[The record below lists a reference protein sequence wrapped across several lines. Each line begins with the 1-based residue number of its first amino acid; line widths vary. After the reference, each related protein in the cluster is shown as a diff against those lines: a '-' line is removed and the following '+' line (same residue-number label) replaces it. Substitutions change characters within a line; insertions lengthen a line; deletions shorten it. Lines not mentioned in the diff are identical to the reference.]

1 MNISLYRNTSPR
13 NKAVKKLT
21 LLESISGT
29 LKDSSSIVDPIIM
42 IHYETLPNFNY
53 FEIPMFNNR
62 KYFLTDLISVG
73 TKLWE
78 IHGHCDVLSSFWA
91 ETKECDCII
100 SRSTSNRNDFLIDT
114 QLMTTAKNRYGL
126 IPSQYQPLKNYESAT
141 RRYVLVVAGA
151 GSPDTPTT

>member
-1 MNISLYRNTSPR
+1 MNISLYRNTSPK
-13 NKAVKKLT
+13 NYATKSLT

-29 LKDSSSIVDPIIM
+29 LKDSSSIINPVVLV
-42 IHYETLPNFNY
+42 HYETLPNFNY

-62 KYFLTDLISVG
+62 KYFLTNLISVG

-100 SRSTSNRNDFLIDT
+100 SRSASNRNNYLVDT
-114 QLMTTAKNRYGL
+114 QLLTTAKNKYGL
-126 IPSQYQPLKNYESAT
+126 IPSSNQPLISETEPTLHYLI
-141 RRYVLVVAGA
+141 VLPGA
-151 GSPDTPTT
+151 GSSDTPST